1 LPIIL
6 QHSPHS
12 NQVEKVHSGVL
23 KTGYIHSFILHSH
36 LNLCYVMDGYWGLR
50 DEQKRSSSR
59 LSGGYR
65 GKERENN
72 LRITRQNISKTEKFR
87 EEQNIGC

>member
-1 LPIIL
+1 
-6 QHSPHS
+6 
-12 NQVEKVHSGVL
+12 
-23 KTGYIHSFILHSH
+23 
-36 LNLCYVMDGYWGLR
+36 MDGYWGLR